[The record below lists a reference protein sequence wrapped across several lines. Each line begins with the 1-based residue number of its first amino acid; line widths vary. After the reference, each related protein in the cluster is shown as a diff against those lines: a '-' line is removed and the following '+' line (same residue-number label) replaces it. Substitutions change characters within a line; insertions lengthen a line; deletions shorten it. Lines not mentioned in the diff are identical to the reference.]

1 MSLSED
7 YLAGFAE
14 GYSAGY
20 EDGKADMEWYLS
32 EILMDCD

>member
-1 MSLSED
+1 MNPPED
-7 YLAGFAE
+7 YMYGFAE

-32 EILMDCD
+32 ELLKDCE